1 MIMHKQFKPRH
12 VYLLAALSA
21 AYPVV
26 SYGAAA
32 GRVDFSVGNV
42 VANGADGT
50 RRVLTKGADI
60 FSGDTVLTNDGQTQ
74 FRFSD
79 GSVVSLQ
86 PGSEYRIVDYRFN
99 GAADGTEKG
108 FFSLLKGGLR
118 TITGLVGRSSRDNY
132 RVTTN
137 VATIGIRGT
146 EYSVTYGNSINVNVG
161 EGEVEV
167 CNSAGCVILQPGDEG
182 YVKDEDW
189 SPKLVQNGNE
199 KVGKEDLFQS
209 FDSPSEQRT
218 DSGASSAL
226 QTDATQALVGT
237 QTYATAWVTDYPET
251 GVSSGIGTIA
261 ANGTLTDFETGSGTT
276 GANIA
281 GGNSVQSFGNDGV
294 VAWGRWIDNGS
305 GFTGYLSGGEGAVV
319 HYVTGVPTAD
329 SQPALASM
337 YGTSATFSL
346 LGGGVTGSS
355 TGAGSVTSGS
365 MNVNF
370 TVPEV
375 TALAI
380 GMTLGSSSYS
390 LTASNLSISGF
401 GSAPVFSG
409 SGSATGSG
417 CSSGCSASLNGA
429 FFGAGAARAGVA
441 FQFYDGQSIAGAAA
455 FKNNATP

>member
-1 MIMHKQFKPRH
+1 MHKQFKPRH
-12 VYLLAALSA
+12 AYLLAALSA

-32 GRVDFSVGNV
+32 GRVDFAVGNV
-42 VANGADGT
+42 VANAADGS
-50 RRVLTKGADI
+50 RRVLAKGAEL
-60 FSGDTVLTNDGQTQ
+60 FSGDTVLTNEGQTQ

-79 GSVVSLQ
+79 GAIVSLQ

-118 TITGLVGRSSRDNY
+118 TITGLVGRSNRDNY
-132 RVTTN
+132 KVTTS

-146 EYSVTYGNSINVNVG
+146 EYSVAYGNSINVNVG

-167 CNSAGCVILQPGDEG
+167 CNSAGCLILQPGDEG
-182 YVKDEDW
+182 YVKDGDW
-189 SPKLVQNGNE
+189 TPKLVQNGDE
-199 KVGKEDLFQS
+199 KVGKEDPFQS
-209 FDSPSEQRT
+209 FDSPIEQRT
-218 DSGASSAL
+218 GSGASAAVGL
-226 QTDATQALVGT
+226 IGT
-237 QTYATAWVTDYPET
+237 QTYATAWAYIGVDEGT
-251 GVSSGIGTIA
+251 GVGAGTINSSGM
-261 ANGTLTDFETGSGTT
+261 LTDFETGSGTT
-276 GANIA
+276 GANVA
-281 GGNSVQSFGNDGV
+281 GGNSVQSFGNDGI

-305 GFTGYLSGGEGAVV
+305 EFTGDLSGGEGAIV
-319 HYVTGVPTAD
+319 HYVTGIPTTD
-329 SQPALASM
+329 SQPALAAM

-370 TVPEV
+370 TTSTVA
-375 TALAI
+375 TLALGI
-380 GMTLGSSSYS
+380 SVGSNSYS
-390 LTASNLSISGF
+390 FAGGGYAISGF
-401 GSAPVFSG
+401 GSAPLFSG
-409 SGSATGSG
+409 SSSVTGGTCSG
-417 CSSGCSASLNGA
+417 CTANINGA

-441 FQFYDGQSIAGAAA
+441 FQFNDSQSIAGAVA